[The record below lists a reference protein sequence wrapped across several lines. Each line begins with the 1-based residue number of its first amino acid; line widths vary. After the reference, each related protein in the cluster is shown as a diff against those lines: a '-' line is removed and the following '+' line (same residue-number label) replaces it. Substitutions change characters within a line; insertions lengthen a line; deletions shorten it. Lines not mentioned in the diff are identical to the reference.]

1 MFQWLMLNA
10 GTSQKYSNRTF
21 QRRDSS
27 STVSQFGF
35 FFEVYDKK

>member
-10 GTSQKYSNRTF
+10 GTSQKYSNRT

-27 STVSQFGF
+27 RVSQFGF